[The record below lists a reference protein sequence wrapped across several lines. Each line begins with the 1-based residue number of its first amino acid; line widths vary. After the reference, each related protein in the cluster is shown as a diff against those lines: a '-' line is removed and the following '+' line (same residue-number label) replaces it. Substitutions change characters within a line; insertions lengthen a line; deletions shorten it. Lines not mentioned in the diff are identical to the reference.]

1 MAEAA
6 VAAPAAGTAPGE
18 RLLLLDGNAAAAW
31 GARLSRIEVLPAYPI
46 TPEYPLMEHLVRF
59 IERGELDCRFIRVE
73 SDHSAMAA
81 AVGAAL
87 VGARAFTGTASQ
99 GLAYMSEVV
108 FQASGLRLPIV
119 MAVVNRALHAP
130 HSRFPD
136 QGDAIAQEGS
146 GWVQLFCENAQEV
159 LDTVIQAFRIAE
171 DPRVRL
177 PVMVNFEGYTLSH
190 TKEPVRVPDAEA
202 VARFA
207 PPRRQPA
214 LDLANPQAI
223 NAASPPDL
231 YWGYKYNQHRALVDA
246 AAVIDETSAAFGEAF
261 GRDWGGCMEA
271 YRCEEAEGLIVA
283 MGSLASAARVA
294 VDALRSAGRRAG
306 LLKIRSFRPFPAEA
320 VRRAVASS
328 GARTLVC
335 VDRNC
340 VFGAG
345 GAVARE
351 VKQALWDGDLAGA
364 RVAGWIAG
372 LGGQEIGWEEIAD
385 MVRRSWEGDARGAS
399 GPLWYGADGPGGVP
413 AGVREVAR

>member
-1 MAEAA
+1 MA
-6 VAAPAAGTAPGE
+6 E

-46 TPEYPLMEHLVRF
+46 TPEYPLMEHVVRF
-59 IERGELDCRFIRVE
+59 IERGELECRFIRVE

-87 VGARAFTGTASQ
+87 VGARTFTGTASQ

-108 FQASGLRLPIV
+108 YQASGLRLPIV

-146 GWVQLFCENAQEV
+146 GWVQLFCENAQEIV
-159 LDTVIQAFRIAE
+159 DTVIQAFRIAE

-177 PVMVNFEGYTLSH
+177 PVMVNYEGYTLSH
-190 TKEPVRVPDAEA
+190 TKEPVRVPDGEA
-202 VARFA
+202 AARFA
-207 PPRRQPA
+207 PPRRHRA
-214 LDLANPQAI
+214 LDMDRPRAI
-223 NAASPPDL
+223 NAASPADL
-231 YWGYKYNQHRALVDA
+231 YWGYKYNQHRAVSEA

-261 GRDWGGCMEA
+261 GRDWGGCLEP
-271 YRCEEAEGLIVA
+271 YRTEGAELLIVA

-294 VDALRSAGRRAG
+294 VDALRADGHRAG
-306 LLKIRSFRPFPAEA
+306 LLKVRAFRPFPAEPLW
-320 VRRAVASS
+320 RAVAAA
-328 GARTLVC
+328 GARVVAC

-351 VKQALWDGDLAGA
+351 VKQALWDGGFAGRT
-364 RVAGWIAG
+364 RVASWIAG
-372 LGGQEIGWEEIAD
+372 LGGQEIGWKELCQ
-385 MVRRSWEGDARGAS
+385 MSLRSLQLGERDPG
-399 GPLWYGADGPGGVP
+399 GPLWFGVDDPGEAGAVAGAVAGARGV
-413 AGVREVAR
+413 AG